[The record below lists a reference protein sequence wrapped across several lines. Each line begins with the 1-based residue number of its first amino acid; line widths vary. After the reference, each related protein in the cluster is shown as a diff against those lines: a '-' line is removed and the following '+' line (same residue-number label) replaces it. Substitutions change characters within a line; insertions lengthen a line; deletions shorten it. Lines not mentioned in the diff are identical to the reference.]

1 MRQQQNMLKVDATMR
16 QPDRRHSSAGK
27 YSGAGKFGGAALLF
41 LAVLSAPCAAA
52 DDSTTA
58 PPPADRNIGAYPLIE
73 MINQNEAL
81 KSEVSRLRG
90 QLDEVLETIRQSQ
103 ERQKKI
109 AIDLDSRV
117 GRIETERKTRSGD
130 APTKDKALENRV
142 RELENSL
149 SVLRQALSEA
159 SPAIEEDPA
168 QKAFGA
174 AIKEYE
180 AGDYPAA
187 IRHLAAIVDL
197 FPDAV
202 VVPDALYW
210 LGDARWRQRDY
221 AAAITVEEQ
230 LLSSHPKNKK
240 APEALLLIG
249 KAHLALANID
259 AARRTWEAL
268 VSSHP
273 DSDPARKAREL
284 LQQLP

>member
-1 MRQQQNMLKVDATMR
+1 MRER
-16 QPDRRHSSAGK
+16 DRRHR
-27 YSGAGKFGGAALLF
+27 GAGKFVGAALLF
-41 LAVLSAPCAAA
+41 LTVLSAPCAA
-52 DDSTTA
+52 DDESTTA
-58 PPPADRNIGAYPLIE
+58 PPSADRNNGAYPLIE

-81 KSEVSRLRG
+81 TSEVSRLRG
-90 QLDEVLETIRQSQ
+90 QLEEVLETIRQSQ

-109 AIDLDSRV
+109 ATDLNSRV

-130 APTKDKALENRV
+130 APKKDKALEDRV

-149 SVLRQALSEA
+149 HVLRQALSEA
-159 SPAIEEDPA
+159 SPGIEEDPA
-168 QKAFGA
+168 QKAYGA

-187 IRHLAAIVDL
+187 IRHLGAIVDL

-221 AAAITVEEQ
+221 AAAITAEEQ
-230 LLSSHPKNKK
+230 LLSSHPQSKK

-249 KAHLALANID
+249 KAHLALADIE
-259 AARRTWEAL
+259 AAKRSWEAL